1 MPNNLP
7 FSVKHGSKVVIVDK
21 LGEYI
26 IIDKLG
32 KHLIVDKQ
40 DEYMY
45 IIVNTW
51 VSILPFINRVSI
63 LSLIN

>member
-32 KHLIVDKQ
+32 EYLIVGKQ
-40 DEYMY
+40 DEY
-45 IIVNTW
+45 IIVNSW
-51 VSILPFINRVSI
+51 VSILPFIN
-63 LSLIN
+63 

>member
-26 IIDKLG
+26 IIDKVG
-32 KHLIVDKQ
+32 EYLIMDKQ
-40 DEYMY
+40 DEY
-45 IIVNTW
+45 IIVNSW
-51 VSILPFINRVSI
+51 VSILPFIKP
-63 LSLIN
+63 SLL